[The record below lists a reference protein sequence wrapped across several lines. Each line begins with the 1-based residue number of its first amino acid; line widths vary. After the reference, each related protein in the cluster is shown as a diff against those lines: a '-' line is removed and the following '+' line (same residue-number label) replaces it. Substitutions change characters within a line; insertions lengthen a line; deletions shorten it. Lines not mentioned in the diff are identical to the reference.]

1 MEDTIEIC
9 AGCGKMPR
17 PVDRTEGFFI
27 CSRCGNRSTVMVTAE
42 DYERVAMDLDQK
54 FHEKIMK
61 YKADEAKKEPAMEF
75 GGNPGPGRKK
85 PTKSKKAKK
94 PSKKK
99 APAKKTAKKK
109 AKKKPAKKKASKKK
123 KKRR

>member
-17 PVDRTEGFFI
+17 PVDRMQGFFI

-42 DYERVAMDLDQK
+42 DYERIAMDLDQK

-61 YKADEAKKEPAMEF
+61 YKAAEAKKEPVMEF
-75 GGNPGPGRKK
+75 GDNPGPKAKK
-85 PTKSKKAKK
+85 TKAKKAKK
-94 PSKKK
+94 KAKKTKAKKPKKK
-99 APAKKTAKKK
+99 AAK
-109 AKKKPAKKKASKKK
+109 KKKPAKKKTSKK